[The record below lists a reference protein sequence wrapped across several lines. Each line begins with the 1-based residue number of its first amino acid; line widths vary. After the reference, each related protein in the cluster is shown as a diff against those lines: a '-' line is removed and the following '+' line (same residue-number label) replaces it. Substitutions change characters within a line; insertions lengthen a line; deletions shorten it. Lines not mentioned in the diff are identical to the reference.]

1 MLIRDECPGGPGLPL
16 HLAVALDGAGWHP
29 AAWREADAQPQRLF
43 TPGYWTELAQ
53 QAEHGLLDFLTIED
67 GLDLQSD
74 DRFQA
79 DARLDRV
86 RGRLDAVLIA
96 ARAAPVTRHIGFVPT
111 AITTHTEPFH
121 LSKAIATL
129 DYVSSGRAGIRVQ
142 VAVRADTAAHF
153 GRRESPPLEAGRL
166 ADPDVQRLIAGH
178 FDEAAD
184 YVEVLRR
191 LWDSWE
197 DDAEIRDVTTGRF
210 IDRDKLHYI
219 EFEGRWFS
227 VKGPSI
233 TPRPPQGQ
241 PIVAALG
248 HASVPYQLI
257 ARSADVGFVTPR
269 DAAHAAEIV
278 TQIRAEQARA
288 GRAAQALHIFGDLV
302 VFLDGTR
309 TAAVA
314 RQQRLDER
322 AGAEYRSDARVYAG
336 TAAGL
341 ADLLQDW
348 QAAGLSGLPAAPGRP
363 AARPDAPHR
372 APGPRV
378 AAPRPVPRP
387 LRGGH
392 APGAARAGP
401 PRQPLRRRLNDPRR
415 RRNPRLTE
423 DAHHDQAD
431 PPGRALSRRE
441 QHDRVE

>member
-1 MLIRDECPGGPGLPL
+1 MPTPAPL

-29 AAWREADAQPQRLF
+29 AAWREPDAQPQRLF
-43 TPGYWTELAQ
+43 TAGYWTELAQ

-79 DARLDRV
+79 DSRTDRV

-96 ARAAPVTRHIGFVPT
+96 ARVAPATRHIGFVPT

-129 DYVSSGRAGIRVQ
+129 DYVSAGRAGIRVQ
-142 VAVRADTAAHF
+142 VAARAGTAAHF
-153 GRRESPPLEAGRL
+153 GRREIPPLELDRL
-166 ADPDVQRLIAGH
+166 ADPDTQRLIADH

-197 DDAEIRDVTTGRF
+197 DDAEIRDVATGRF

-219 EFEGRWFS
+219 DFEGRWFS

-257 ARSADVGFVTPR
+257 ARSADIGFVTPR

-278 TQIRAEQARA
+278 AEIRTEQARA
-288 GRAAQALHIFGDLV
+288 GRPG
-302 VFLDGTR
+302 
-309 TAAVA
+309 
-314 RQQRLDER
+314 R
-322 AGAEYRSDARVYAG
+322 A
-336 TAAGL
+336 
-341 ADLLQDW
+341 
-348 QAAGLSGLPAAPGRP
+348 GRP
-363 AARPDAPHR
+363 AQGRPCTSSVTWWSSSTRPKPPPSPVGSAWTSGPAPNTTATPTSSPAPPSAWPTCCRSGRRPGCPASGCARPR
-372 APGPRV
+372 CR
-378 AAPRPVPRP
+378 
-387 LRGGH
+387 
-392 APGAARAGP
+392 
-401 PRQPLRRRLNDPRR
+401 
-415 RRNPRLTE
+415 TT
-423 DAHHDQAD
+423 
-431 PPGRALSRRE
+431 
-441 QHDRVE
+441 